1 MKNFPFPLRITVP
14 AILLLF
20 GGIASAFS
28 IQQEISLAHQRAKKE
43 AIERAKLTGSQTAG
57 VLEYIYRRADS
68 QEIAQEGAKLVVSQR
83 GGDSYLEVA
92 LMVNPTNQVV
102 LTTHYELENRAL
114 SETSLAGNIP
124 IVEKVRQTLLSQVV
138 FSESTYR
145 VKAIYPVLL
154 KPKPGEL
161 KSSRVGILILE
172 YDISRQMQQVVND
185 SLNKSRETVVLLA
198 VLCFIVWVL
207 FDRLVTERANQLV
220 KVSNSLAQGNLGDD
234 SQLPLHYRTSL
245 RGSDEL
251 AQIAAAFDS
260 MAKQIALD
268 TQCLKQ
274 KAKLEAFRA
283 DINSTLTRSSD
294 LREMLQKCAEIT
306 VDHLDAAFARIWTLN
321 VAENVLELQASA
333 GIYTHI
339 NGPHAR
345 IFVGQFKI
353 GLIAQNHQPHL
364 TNAVQ
369 TDALISDQEWAKRE
383 GMVAFA
389 GYPLIVNNKLV
400 GVSALFSRHFL
411 NDSVLDSMAFVANEM
426 ALAIKQKQS
435 QSALIKSEMQLREQ
449 TQKLEQTLL
458 ELRQTQSQL
467 IQNEKMSSLG
477 QMVAGVAHEIN
488 NPVSFIHGNL
498 KYANQYIEDL
508 LNLIRLYQQHYSPG
522 VPEIEDAIN
531 DIELDFLME
540 DLPKLLISMNM
551 GTERIRNIVLSLRN
565 FSRLDEAEK
574 KPVDIHEGIDSTL
587 MILQNRLRFIDKRLE
602 IQVIKEYAN
611 LPKIN
616 CYPSQ
621 LNQVFLNIISNA
633 IDALEESFS
642 SINAVQKT
650 ATFYGNTTNQSEPLI
665 NKISKKLYRDLTIKI
680 STSLGEKNVVIV
692 RVFDNGVGIKPDV
705 IPRIFDPFFTTK
717 VVGKGTGL
725 GLSISHS
732 IVVEKHG
739 GQLTCNSTFGV
750 GTEFI
755 ISLPLKN

>member
-14 AILLLF
+14 VILLLF

-68 QEIAQEGAKLVVSQR
+68 QEIAEEGAKLVVSQR

-92 LMVNPTNQVV
+92 LMVNPTNRVV

-114 SETSLAGNIP
+114 SETSLAGNVP
-124 IVEKVRQTLLSQVV
+124 VVEKVRETLLSQVV
-138 FSESTYR
+138 LSESTYK

-161 KSSRVGILILE
+161 RSSRVGILILE
-172 YDISRQMQQVVND
+172 YDISPQMQQVVND
-185 SLNKSRETVVLLA
+185 SLNKSGETVVLLA
-198 VLCFIVWVL
+198 LLCFGVWVL
-207 FDRLVTERANQLV
+207 FDRLVTKRANQLV

-234 SQLPLHYRTSL
+234 SHPPLRYRTSL

-260 MAKQIALD
+260 MANQIEID
-268 TQCLKQ
+268 TQSLKQ

-283 DINSTLTRSSD
+283 DINSTLTRSND
-294 LREMLQKCAEIT
+294 LREMLQKCTEIT
-306 VDHLDAAFARIWTLN
+306 VAHLDAAFARIWTLN

-333 GIYTHI
+333 GMYTHI

-345 IFVGQFKI
+345 VSVGQLKI

-364 TNAVQ
+364 TNSVQ
-369 TDALISDQEWAKRE
+369 TDARISDQEWAKRE

-389 GYPLIVNNKLV
+389 GYPLIVNNQLV
-400 GVSALFSRHFL
+400 GVYALFSRHL
-411 NDSVLDSMAFVANEM
+411 LKDSVLDSLAFVANEI
-426 ALAIKQKQS
+426 ALAIKHKQA

-498 KYANQYIEDL
+498 QYANQYIENL
-508 LNLIRLYQQHYSPG
+508 LDLIRLYQQHYSPA
-522 VPEIEDAIN
+522 VPEIEEAIN
-531 DIELDFLME
+531 NIELDFLME

-565 FSRLDEAEK
+565 FSRLDEAEM

-587 MILQNRLRFIDKRLE
+587 MILQNRLRFIDKRPE
-602 IQVIKEYAN
+602 IQVIKEYTN

-616 CYPSQ
+616 CYASQ
-621 LNQVFLNIISNA
+621 LNQVFLNVISNA
-633 IDALEESFS
+633 IDALEESFAS
-642 SINAVQKT
+642 RNTSNQSASVSGDSASNPELLISKIT
-650 ATFYGNTTNQSEPLI
+650 AKIYGN
-665 NKISKKLYRDLTIKI
+665 LTIKI
-680 STSLGEKNVVIV
+680 STSMGDDNVVIV
-692 RVFDNGVGIKPDV
+692 RILDNGSGIKKDV
-705 IPRIFDPFFTTK
+705 FSRIFEPFFTTK
-717 VVGKGTGL
+717 TVGKGTGL
-725 GLSISHS
+725 GLSISYS
-732 IVVEKHG
+732 IIVEKHG
-739 GQLTCNSTFGV
+739 GQLTCNSVFGV
-750 GTEFI
+750 GTEFML
-755 ISLPLKN
+755 SLPLKN